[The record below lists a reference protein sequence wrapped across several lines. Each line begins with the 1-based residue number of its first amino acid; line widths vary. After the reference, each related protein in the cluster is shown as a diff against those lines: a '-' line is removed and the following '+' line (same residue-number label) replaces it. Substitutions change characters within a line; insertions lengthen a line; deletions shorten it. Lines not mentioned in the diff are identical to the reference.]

1 MYIITFYSYKGG
13 VGRTMAL
20 ANVATL
26 LAQKGKRVLLV
37 DFDLEAPSL
46 PNYGGL
52 SDLVIEHGLVDYISA
67 YRETGKAPDVAE
79 HIYKCDQDGNPIW
92 IMPAGDTLTNDYSR
106 KLASIDWRTLYEE
119 EKGYFFFEDLKQQWQ
134 MFEQKGFDYVLID
147 SRTGHT
153 DVGGICT
160 RHLPDLVVAMY
171 LPTMQNISG
180 MAPIIGEIRNERSR
194 ASNPVELVFC
204 ASNVPELDDEQ
215 QILSDLLNT
224 ASDRLDYEADTLNIV
239 HHYGSLHVLS
249 HAIFVKDRPNSR
261 LAKEYNSLA
270 RSIISHN
277 LEDADGAKLALQTIL
292 REDIRNPHKKS
303 KNTRDV
309 IAAKVDQIFSRHRFD
324 GDISNLVARV
334 RSAIGDFEGEI
345 SALSNAIELG
355 DGGAGLRGR
364 RARAYQAINMTDR
377 SVDDLRY
384 ILRHERVTGA
394 ELTAALRMLER
405 TDKQYDDVLDQLLD
419 RVDLDL
425 PMLNSIAEVAQRNRR
440 HLRKFADHLT
450 RTLARHEDSETE
462 IAYANHHLGLA
473 LIGCSRFDEA
483 VAKLDTTAKASKLDL
498 PTRFNHFIALW
509 GESGKPNIG
518 IAHELREIMSIRQ
531 SGKDDANFLQCQA
544 VINVVLGDHQE
555 ALAALYHADEAAQ
568 SLGGRIFS
576 CSSYLYLDTDGFV
589 KENEE
594 LRSAIEENGHVTL
607 SIFNSSS
614 QN

>member
-1 MYIITFYSYKGG
+1 
-13 VGRTMAL
+13 MAL

-52 SDLVIEHGLVDYISA
+52 SDLVIKHGLVDYISA

-79 HIYKCDQDGNPIW
+79 HIYKCHQDGNPIW
-92 IMPAGDTLTNDYSR
+92 IMPAGDTSTKDYSR
-106 KLASIDWRTLYEE
+106 KLASIDWQTLYDD
-119 EKGYFFFEDLKQQWQ
+119 EKGYLFFEDLKQQWQ
-134 MFEQKGFDYVLID
+134 VFEQEGFDYVLID

-153 DVGGICT
+153 DVGGVCT

-180 MAPIIGEIRNERSR
+180 MAPIIGEIRNEKSR

-215 QILSDLLNT
+215 QILSDLLRT
-224 ASDRLDYEADTLNIV
+224 ASDRLDYEANALNIV

-249 HAIFVKDRPNSR
+249 HAIFVQDRPNSR

-270 RSIISHN
+270 RSVISHN
-277 LEDADGAKLALQTIL
+277 LEDADGAKLALQRII
-292 REDIRNPHKKS
+292 REDIRSPQTKS
-303 KNTRDV
+303 KNTRDEL
-309 IAAKVDQIFSRHRFD
+309 AAKVDQIFSRHRHNSE
-324 GDISNLVARV
+324 ISNLVARV

-345 SALSNAIELG
+345 SALTNAIELG
-355 DGGAGLRGR
+355 DGGAGLRFR

-377 SVDDLRY
+377 SVEDLRH
-384 ILRHERVTGA
+384 ILKHERVTGA

-405 TDKQYDDVLDQLLD
+405 TDKQYDDVLDQLLE
-419 RVDLDL
+419 RSDLDL

-450 RTLARHEDSETE
+450 RTIARKEESEKE
-462 IAYANHHLGLA
+462 RAYANHHLGLA

-483 VAKLDTTAKASKLDL
+483 DAKLDSTSEASKLDL
-498 PTRFNHFIALW
+498 PNRFNHFIAMW
-509 GESGKPNIG
+509 GASGTPDIG
-518 IAHELREIMSIRQ
+518 IAHELHEVMSFRK
-531 SGKDDANFLQCQA
+531 SPRDDANFLQCQA
-544 VINVVLGDHQE
+544 VINAVLGDHKE
-555 ALAALYHADEAAQ
+555 ALAALDHADEVAQ

-576 CSSYLYLDTDGFV
+576 CSSYLYLETEAFV
-589 KENEE
+589 QENEQ
-594 LRSAIEENGHVTL
+594 LRSAIKENDQVSL
-607 SIFNSSS
+607 RIFNSSS